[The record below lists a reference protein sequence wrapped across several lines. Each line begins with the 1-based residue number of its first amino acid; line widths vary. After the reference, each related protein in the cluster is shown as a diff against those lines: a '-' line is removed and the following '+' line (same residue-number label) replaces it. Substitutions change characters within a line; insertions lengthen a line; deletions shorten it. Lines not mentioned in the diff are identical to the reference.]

1 MERADGT
8 VGVGVSRLLVPSDRL
23 RLAPSATRA
32 LGPALLVSAGG
43 ATQPVHQLTGG
54 GPALWRCFEEG
65 LTLGEAAE
73 RLAQQT
79 GTSLADLEPQVLSFA
94 SSLVEARLA
103 ELDS

>member
-1 MERADGT
+1 MERTDAA
-8 VGVGVSRLLVPSDRL
+8 VGVGVSRPLVRTDRL

-32 LGPALLVSAGG
+32 LGPELLVNAGG
-43 ATQPVHQLTGG
+43 ATQPVHRLRGG

-73 RLAQQT
+73 QLAHET
-79 GTSLADLEPQVLSFA
+79 GTGPADLEPHVLRFA
-94 SSLVEARLA
+94 TSLIEARLA